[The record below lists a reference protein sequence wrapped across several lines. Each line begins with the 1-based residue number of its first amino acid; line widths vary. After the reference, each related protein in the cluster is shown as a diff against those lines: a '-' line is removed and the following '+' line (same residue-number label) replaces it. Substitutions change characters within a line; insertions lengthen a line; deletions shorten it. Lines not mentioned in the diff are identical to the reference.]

1 MYGAYLEFP
10 ENVWE
15 GVVFEKISWLL
26 DIFSTQCEEKR
37 IKDYHY
43 LSYRPNNI
51 VVLSFKECVV
61 L

>member
-1 MYGAYLEFP
+1 M
-10 ENVWE
+10 
-15 GVVFEKISWLL
+15 

-43 LSYRPNNI
+43 LSYGANNI

>member
-1 MYGAYLEFP
+1 M
-10 ENVWE
+10 
-15 GVVFEKISWLL
+15 

-37 IKDYHY
+37 IEDYHY

-51 VVLSFKECVV
+51 VALSLKECFV

>member
-1 MYGAYLEFP
+1 M
-10 ENVWE
+10 
-15 GVVFEKISWLL
+15 

-51 VVLSFKECVV
+51 VVLSLKECFV